1 MPEADEPQGTSVEA
15 QLEWARRRLAGAIV
29 EEPRRTAE
37 SLLGFVIGCERSLLF
52 AHPERELSF
61 EEAERFAG
69 LVTRS
74 MGGEPTQYILGVR
87 EFFGRDFEVNPA
99 VLIPR
104 PETELLVEAV
114 LEKSTE
120 NARVLDVGAGSGCI
134 AVTLACERP
143 AWKVYATDISEQAL
157 AVAERNARR
166 LETQVEFR
174 LGDLTEPFAGEA
186 FDVVVSNPP
195 YVAERDRPT
204 LSREVRREPETALFA
219 GEDGL
224 DVYRRLIPAAMRVLK
239 PGGLLALELGYDS
252 LPGVLA
258 LLEGWDDIETRP
270 DLAGIT
276 RIALARR
283 ARLAQR

>member
-1 MPEADEPQGTSVEA
+1 MAVEPQTTTVEGL
-15 QLEWARRRLAGAIV
+15 LEQARRRLAAAAV

-37 SLLGFVIGCERSLLF
+37 SLLGFVAGCERSQLF
-52 AHPERELSF
+52 AHPEREFSL
-61 EEAERFAG
+61 EDAEQFHL
-69 LVTRS
+69 LVDRRAE
-74 MGGEPTQYILGVR
+74 GEPTQYILGVW

-104 PETELLVEAV
+104 PETELLVETV
-114 LEKSTE
+114 LERAPDTV
-120 NARVLDVGAGSGCI
+120 RVLDVGTGSGCI

-143 AWKVYATDISEQAL
+143 SWEICATDISEPAL
-157 AVAERNARR
+157 TVAENNARR
-166 LETQVEFR
+166 LKVRVEFR
-174 LGDLTEPFAGEA
+174 SGDLTEAFEGES

-195 YVAERDRPT
+195 YVTEGDRST
-204 LSREVRREPETALFA
+204 LSREVRREPEAALFA
-219 GEDGL
+219 GADGL
-224 DVYRRLIPAAMRVLK
+224 DIYRRLIPAAARVLR

-258 LLEGWDDIETRP
+258 LLEGWDDVETRR

-283 ARLAQR
+283 P

>member
-1 MPEADEPQGTSVEA
+1 VTVAVKPQTATVEA
-15 QLEWARRRLAGAIV
+15 QLEQARRQLAAAAV

-37 SLLGFVIGCERSLLF
+37 SLLGFAIGCERSHLF
-52 AHPERELSF
+52 AHPERELSL
-61 EEAERFAG
+61 EQAEQFQD
-69 LVTRS
+69 LVARRV
-74 MGGEPTQYILGVR
+74 GGEPTQCILGVR
-87 EFFGRDFEVNPA
+87 EFYGRGFEVNPA

-114 LEKSTE
+114 LEKTAES
-120 NARVLDVGAGSGCI
+120 ARVLDVGTGSGCI

-143 AWKVYATDISEQAL
+143 SWEICATDISEQAL
-157 AVAERNARR
+157 AVAENNARNLKAR
-166 LETQVEFR
+166 VEFR
-174 LGDLTEPFAGEA
+174 HGDLTEPFEGES

-219 GEDGL
+219 GDDGL
-224 DVYRRLIPAAMRVLK
+224 DIYRRLIPAAARVLR
-239 PGGLLALELGYDS
+239 PGGLLAMELGYDS
-252 LPGVLA
+252 LPGVLQ
-258 LLEGWDDIETRP
+258 LLEGWDDVETRL

-283 ARLAQR
+283 P